1 MRKGEG
7 RVETEPG
14 AGEVVLA
21 DGVEAGGGQTGGGVD
36 PVRAGG
42 DVV

>member
-21 DGVEAGGGQTGGGVD
+21 DGGEAGGGQQGGGVD